1 VAAGVGVAL
10 IPDMMVRGVREDV
23 VVRPLEPAP
32 PSREIMA
39 VVPAGYR
46 SPAMEAMLGVL
57 REVSDEWVAGQLTF
71 TDALAA

>member
-1 VAAGVGVAL
+1 
-10 IPDMMVRGVREDV
+10 
-23 VVRPLEPAP
+23 
-32 PSREIMA
+32 MA

-57 REVSDEWVAGQLTF
+57 REVSDEWVAGQPTF